1 MRKLILFLCLA
12 LAEGLPLFGQAA
24 KDCFKAMPDSLL
36 PLLTEVN
43 RADFIDFLE
52 SGMRAE
58 VTNRF
63 GRKSEMTT
71 MSADY
76 IRIQL
81 TERGT
86 WQMKLLP
93 LNDSVKVVCV
103 VSTAYGPVADSDVYF
118 YTPSW
123 QELDGAS
130 FLQLPSK
137 EDFLAIP
144 DSLEDNRIR
153 PALARMDMT
162 LLSAELSAQSDTLT
176 MTFHTPRLL
185 DKETA
190 EVVRPFIRPVRKYV
204 WRDGGY
210 RPVTS
215 L

>member
-103 VSTAYGPVADSDVYF
+103 VSTAYGPVADSYVYF

-137 EDFLAIP
+137 EDFLAIR
-144 DSLEDNRIR
+144 DSQEDNRIR
-153 PALARMDMT
+153 PALARIDMT